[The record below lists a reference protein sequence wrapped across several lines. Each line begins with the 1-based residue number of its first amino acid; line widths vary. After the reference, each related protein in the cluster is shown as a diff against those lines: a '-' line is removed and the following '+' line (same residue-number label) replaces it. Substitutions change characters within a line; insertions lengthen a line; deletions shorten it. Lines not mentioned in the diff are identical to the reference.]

1 MKGELSSPFKIIVS
15 YSIEQLF
22 ILEGYDVPISDI
34 PDEEIMSYWS
44 NGEIMSNF
52 KEYLLKKV
60 SLSNTHN
67 NGFELVVVKS
77 NLGR

>member
-1 MKGELSSPFKIIVS
+1 M
-15 YSIEQLF
+15 
-22 ILEGYDVPISDI
+22 
-34 PDEEIMSYWS
+34 M
-44 NGEIMSNF
+44 NNF